1 MFVSRN
7 SVLLSAMTAISCV
20 TIVACN
26 SGKIV
31 VKQPSIDA
39 SAAGKMAMEM
49 YDKNGDGVVSGDE
62 LEHAPALKEALGNL
76 DTNDD
81 KAVSADEIAAR
92 VNAWKAMKTG
102 MTSLRCHVTL
112 DGEPLTFATVTF
124 EPESFLGD
132 EIKTAVGTTNP
143 FGDVSPSIPK
153 EQRAGPKVP
162 GGAHFGLYRVRI
174 SKIVDG
180 KETIPAKYN
189 TDTILG
195 QEVSYDD
202 PAMKRMNMTFAL
214 KSKP

>member
-1 MFVSRN
+1 MSAIRLTHALRMLAAVF
-7 SVLLSAMTAISCV
+7 LLTIS
-20 TIVACN
+20 ACN

-39 SAAGKMAMEM
+39 SAAGKKALEM

-76 DTNDD
+76 DTNGD
-81 KAVSADEIAAR
+81 KAVSADEVAAR

-124 EPESFLGD
+124 EPESFLGN
-132 EIKTAVGTTNP
+132 EIKTAIGTTNAM
-143 FGDVSPSIPK
+143 GDVAPSIPK
-153 EQRAGPKVP
+153 EQRSSPKVP
-162 GGAHFGLYRVRI
+162 GGAHFGLYKVRI
-174 SKIVDG
+174 SKIVNG